1 MSHPPLPFKLHPLL
15 LALILAAATVVPA
28 LVLPQTLALDLLAL
42 LLAGI
47 AGVYVGFAI
56 ADGRGRALALEA
68 AVALAFLAV
77 AALGLWWSPLA
88 LVVGYAAHGV
98 WDVVHH
104 PHRIDTR
111 LAPWYPPFCA
121 VYDWLVAA
129 SILLWL
135 R

>member
-1 MSHPPLPFKLHPLL
+1 MSHPPFPFKLHPLA
-15 LALILAAATVVPA
+15 LAFILAAATILPAVLLPPA
-28 LVLPQTLALDLLAL
+28 LTLDLLAL

-56 ADGRGRALALEA
+56 TDGRGRTLAVEA
-68 AVALAFLAV
+68 AVALVCLAV
-77 AALGLWWSPLA
+77 AAFGLWWSPLA
-88 LVVGYAAHGV
+88 LVVGYTAHGV

-104 PHRIDTR
+104 PQRIDTR

-121 VYDWLVAA
+121 VYDWLVAIF
-129 SILLWL
+129 ILIWF